1 MCAYTTH
8 RLKNASTTHS
18 AFLISKSTLCL
29 CFYCSPLAFIP
40 RVTGKFNVLF
50 SNKLSAL
57 CKSGVSIW
65 FLHSPLHYTEVKP
78 EMPTSYR
85 NTESI
90 RWIMEKVNKSTTQHT
105 GTVPAI
111 IISSGNLFNKSE
123 EFPVSSQKTSMSVYL
138 PLLISLLRR
147 GVLFIFLSSACVTPP
162 ANFKFVM
169 NNLKISR
176 IMCRTLALLEKDI
189 LIKLDAY
196 WLRFEVACFVWQ
208 YIYDLRL

>member
-1 MCAYTTH
+1 MSIELQCATNDHEDREEGSDTRPNIGFEWGVGINAGRCICRPVISAIWRCSAPAGGFVKMQRAGCETPMCAYTTH

-18 AFLISKSTLCL
+18 AFLISKSTLRL

-90 RWIMEKVNKSTTQHT
+90 RWIMEKVNKSTTH
-105 GTVPAI
+105 GH
-111 IISSGNLFNKSE
+111 SSSHYHF
-123 EFPVSSQKTSMSVYL
+123 Q
-138 PLLISLLRR
+138 R
-147 GVLFIFLSSACVTPP
+147 
-162 ANFKFVM
+162 
-169 NNLKISR
+169 
-176 IMCRTLALLEKDI
+176 
-189 LIKLDAY
+189 KL
-196 WLRFEVACFVWQ
+196 V
-208 YIYDLRL
+208 